1 VNDELGGIYTKPDEY
16 IFEHL
21 NNLANTT
28 IEYSKRNF
36 DDNVDVKAIPDGLF
50 TIFEANNKT
59 LNYDSSVNDHH
70 IWQYHKENGIT
81 KMGVYAG
88 GKSKFS
94 TAILRV
100 LEGHVEASSL
110 LNKAYIKHNF
120 NDTTVQAGINMYPY
134 NLDFRLFINKL
145 EAEECALLI
154 PFCLC
159 MGLPVFMNT
168 IVLEKE
174 KRLIE
179 TMKIN
184 GLLLYNYWLVNFAFD
199 FLYYM
204 MITLVFYVF
213 GAYFLKM
220 NFFIATSKW
229 LFLIIF
235 VGWGLSQISLAFF
248 LSVFLQKASTATIV
262 GYGFSIYMMGL
273 ATLLNGIIYGT
284 PLHMPW
290 YHYSIP
296 TFVFHRCMQWLTQEC
311 THEKCFRSLHQ
322 DIPGELQFCIF
333 FLYV

>member
-1 VNDELGGIYTKPDEY
+1 MYSKPDEY

-59 LNYDSSVNDHH
+59 LSYDSSVNDHH

-81 KMGVYAG
+81 KMGIYNG
-88 GKSKFS
+88 RSKFS

-100 LEGHVEASSL
+100 LEGHVEAASL

-120 NDTTVQAGINMYPY
+120 KDTTVQAGINMYPF

-145 EAEECALLI
+145 EAEECTLLI

-184 GLLLYNYWLVNFAFD
+184 GLLLYNYWIVNFAFD

-204 MITLVFYVF
+204 AVCLVFYMF
-213 GAYFLKM
+213 GTYFLKM
-220 NFFIATSKW
+220 NFFIETSNW

-235 VGWGLSQISLAFF
+235 VGWGLS
-248 LSVFLQKASTATIV
+248 
-262 GYGFSIYMMGL
+262 
-273 ATLLNGIIYGT
+273 
-284 PLHMPW
+284 
-290 YHYSIP
+290 
-296 TFVFHRCMQWLTQEC
+296 
-311 THEKCFRSLHQ
+311 
-322 DIPGELQFCIF
+322 
-333 FLYV
+333 